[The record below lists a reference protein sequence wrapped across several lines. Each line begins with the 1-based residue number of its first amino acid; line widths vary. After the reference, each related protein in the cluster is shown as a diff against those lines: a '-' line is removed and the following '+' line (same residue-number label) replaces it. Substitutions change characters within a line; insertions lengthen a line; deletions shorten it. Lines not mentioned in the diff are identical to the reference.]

1 MIRTDV
7 SVPITLALKQAGCCI
22 TDEELP
28 LKPTK
33 AEDCIFFLIFF
44 PLNICWVIQCYT
56 IEQAY
61 NYSKQ

>member
-7 SVPITLALKQAGCCI
+7 SVPITLALKQAGRCI

-33 AEDCIFFLIFF
+33 AEDCIFF
-44 PLNICWVIQCYT
+44 PLNIRWVIQC
-56 IEQAY
+56 
-61 NYSKQ
+61 

>member
-7 SVPITLALKQAGCCI
+7 SVPITLALKQAKRCI

-33 AEDCIFFLIFF
+33 EENCFFFLFF
-44 PLNICWVIQCYT
+44 SPLSMC
-56 IEQAY
+56 
-61 NYSKQ
+61 

>member
-7 SVPITLALKQAGCCI
+7 SVPITLALKQAGRCI

-33 AEDCIFFLIFF
+33 AEADCIFFFF
-44 PLNICWVIQCYT
+44 FSTQYT
-56 IEQAY
+56 LGYSVLY
-61 NYSKQ
+61 N